1 MTRFPSVWLDLL
13 VAHST
18 LGERA
23 PEILATIEARIAARE
38 SCGVTVFPRMAER
51 YRALAAVAPDRA
63 HVLLSG
69 QDAYHGTVRLPDGRV
84 VPEATG
90 LCFSV
95 PKGARLPPSLR
106 NIWKEMAADLGG
118 PVPTQGDLAHWSDQ
132 GVVMLNSI
140 LTVEQDQPKSHD
152 KYGWQTITAAI
163 IEALSKTRPGLVFI
177 LWGNS
182 AKALREYIQPNGH
195 TLIESSHPSPIGGA
209 CYKGFFGSQPSS
221 RTNAALLAQGKPAI
235 VWEPPLTTGS
245 TGALF

>member
-1 MTRFPSVWLDLL
+1 MTQFPSAWLDLL
-13 VAHST
+13 VAHAS

-23 PEILATIEARIAARE
+23 PELLAAIEARVSEREAA
-38 SCGVTVFPRMAER
+38 GITVFPLMADR
-51 YRALAAVAPDRA
+51 YRALNAVAPDQVD
-63 HVLLSG
+63 VLLAG
-69 QDAYHGTVRLPDGRV
+69 QDPYHGSDQLSDGRTR
-84 VPEATG
+84 PEATG

-95 PKGARLPPSLR
+95 PKGARIPPSLR
-106 NIWKEMAADLGG
+106 NIWKELASDLGYQI
-118 PVPTQGDLAHWSDQ
+118 PSHGDLSHWAKRCL
-132 GVVMLNSI
+132 MLNSI
-140 LTVEQDQPKSHD
+140 LTVEQDKPKSHD

-209 CYKGFFGSQPSS
+209 CYKGFFGSQPFS